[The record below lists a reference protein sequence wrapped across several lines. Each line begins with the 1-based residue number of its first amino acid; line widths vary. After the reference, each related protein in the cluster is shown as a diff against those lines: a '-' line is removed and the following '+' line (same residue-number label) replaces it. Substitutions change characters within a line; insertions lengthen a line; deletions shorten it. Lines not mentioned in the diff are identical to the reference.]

1 VYIILSTLTLDT
13 KIVDVKV
20 EVEVEVEI
28 EVGIA
33 LMRTE
38 TSTRRSY
45 PARESVHSALPL
57 KGLERASA
65 NTDPGPGRYLVS
77 KIDIDIDARKGWDH
91 GYIMVWETKFDLD
104 VRSSKYY

>member
-1 VYIILSTLTLDT
+1 
-13 KIVDVKV
+13 
-20 EVEVEVEI
+20 
-28 EVGIA
+28 
-33 LMRTE
+33 MRTE
-38 TSTRRSY
+38 TSRSY

-57 KGLERASA
+57 KGLKRASA
-65 NTDPGPGRYLVS
+65 KDTDSGPGRYLVS